1 MTSKAVVRGGYGIS
15 YNGLEGVG
23 YGPALGATYPFAFT
37 SAFSNNSNQL
47 PVIFPNGQHAT
58 IENGFANINLSP
70 AAVDGG
76 GVTLRGIDTNL
87 KTAYVQSMNFTVQYQ
102 FTASTA
108 FQIAY
113 VGTLGRHIEAN
124 AGRANVVHQLLVPS
138 ANSAPFREYPDLA
151 PGGSIQSDWGSMS
164 YHGLQTNLEHQF
176 SHGLSFLTNFTW
188 SRCRSDA
195 VDQLNSTAITYR
207 APGLGPQIDYGP
219 CDSDIRYVFHY
230 SGSYDLPL
238 GKGKQFLSTSNTLV
252 NQIVSGWRI
261 HAILTLQTGQ
271 PFTIPCDITTASGMS
286 CVALFVQGQDP
297 IGGKHNVDQWM
308 NPAAFTN
315 PPVVAVNGQTDLT
328 PLGGAR
334 GQVYGP
340 GFHRLDFS
348 LFKEFRPT
356 ERTRLEFRAEFFN
369 LTNHPNFS
377 TPQGPTGGSAVISA
391 PGALDFKS
399 ANFGKITA
407 TRDAPNDP
415 RQIQF
420 GLKFY
425 W

>member
-1 MTSKAVVRGGYGIS
+1 
-15 YNGLEGVG
+15 
-23 YGPALGATYPFAFT
+23 
-37 SAFSNNSNQL
+37 
-47 PVIFPNGQHAT
+47 
-58 IENGFANINLSP
+58 
-70 AAVDGG
+70 
-76 GVTLRGIDTNL
+76 
-87 KTAYVQSMNFTVQYQ
+87 
-102 FTASTA
+102 
-108 FQIAY
+108 
-113 VGTLGRHIEAN
+113 
-124 AGRANVVHQLLVPS
+124 
-138 ANSAPFREYPDLA
+138 
-151 PGGSIQSDWGSMS
+151 MS